1 MVSERAGHASCSG
14 TPSLETLPL
23 IFAKEPL
30 SLILKFILYHGEHVV
45 QIADKTK
52 GFSSSKAFV
61 LVGSP

>member
-23 IFAKEPL
+23 IFANVSPN
-30 SLILKFILYHGEHVV
+30 SVLKIILYHGEHVV

-52 GFSSSKAFV
+52 GFFSSKAFV
-61 LVGSP
+61 LVASL